1 MMKTETEYKQELMN
15 WVLKVSTKVKPE
27 ELTSSTPLI
36 ETRIISSMQVMELI
50 LFLEKLK
57 GSRLNLKNMK
67 PGAFKDIDSIYAAF
81 LKATP

>member
-1 MMKTETEYKQELMN
+1 MKTEAEYKQELLN

-27 ELTSSTPLI
+27 ELTVTTPLI

-57 GSRLNLKNMK
+57 GSRLNMKAMK
-67 PGAFKDIDSIYAAF
+67 PGAFTNIDTIYTTF
-81 LKATP
+81 LKV

>member
-1 MMKTETEYKQELMN
+1 MKTENEYKDELLQ

-27 ELTSSTPLI
+27 ELTFTTPLI

-57 GSRLNLKNMK
+57 GSRVNMKNMK
-67 PGAFKDIDSIYAAF
+67 PGAFTNIETIYNSF
-81 LKATP
+81 LKA